1 MASDPIT
8 VTVPLATPGEQH
20 HYLNNLPTGGTQ
32 YSQMRVY
39 RTTNGGSN
47 FFLLNTQAAT
57 GSFVD
62 NNSTALT
69 NTALNNTGLSGNY
82 SYMVTYYRAGE
93 PESKPSPLLGPIN
106 IVNGRVHL
114 DNFPTPPT
122 PPTGGGFP
130 AYDQIRIYRNLS
142 NDSNSF
148 YLVDTVAPGAS
159 YTDGRT
165 DAEIKDLNVSG
176 NRRVDLDGPVID
188 SRTLLVNVTLAM
200 DLITPILSR
209 LEHSLSKL
217 AKAVVYKRRRPSP
230 SLPPPRFKIS
240 KTS

>member
-1 MASDPIT
+1 
-8 VTVPLATPGEQH
+8 
-20 HYLNNLPTGGTQ
+20 
-32 YSQMRVY
+32 MRVY

-122 PPTGGGFP
+122 PPTGVASP
-130 AYDQIRIYRNLS
+130 PTIRFESIE
-142 NDSNSF
+142 
-148 YLVDTVAPGAS
+148 TCP
-159 YTDGRT
+159 
-165 DAEIKDLNVSG
+165 
-176 NRRVDLDGPVID
+176 
-188 SRTLLVNVTLAM
+188 M
-200 DLITPILSR
+200 ILTRS
-209 LEHSLSKL
+209 
-217 AKAVVYKRRRPSP
+217 
-230 SLPPPRFKIS
+230 I
-240 KTS
+240 